1 MGIWVSAVYVTDPV
15 RNVRADFNSSGQT
28 QEDVRAYLIT
38 LPRDDDLHYA
48 LDIIRPLRL
57 ISCLQEG
64 DLALVH

>member
-15 RNVRADFNSSGQT
+15 RNVRADFNSSCQT

-38 LPRDDDLHYA
+38 LPRDDDLHCA
-48 LDIIRPLRL
+48 LDIIRPLCPV
-57 ISCLQEG
+57 SCLHEG